1 LGLLTKTLILTGRSL
16 MTKRGLGAV
25 CQLSGQQALCL
36 TQEGSQV
43 LSVLVCFKLLLAAL
57 RPLDSL
63 LYLIDSLFQPITF
76 AIE

>member
-1 LGLLTKTLILTGRSL
+1 MKTLILTGRSL
-16 MTKRGLGAV
+16 VTKRGVGTV

-43 LSVLVCFKLLLAAL
+43 LCFLVCFKLLIAAL

-63 LYLIDSLFQPITF
+63 FYLIDSLFQTITF
-76 AIE
+76 TIEL